1 MRRPKPTEREK
12 FLEDDEILVS
22 KTDTRGKITY
32 GNERFIEIS
41 GYSEEELLGAPHNI
55 IRHPDMPKVVF
66 KILWDGI
73 QAGEEVNAYVKNLAK
88 DGSFYWVF
96 AAVTPSFDPEDNS
109 IVGYFSVRR
118 APHTSI
124 LQKVIIP
131 LYEKLVRSERQGGIQ
146 SSKALVNEILEKEGV
161 SYDEFINSL

>member
-1 MRRPKPTEREK
+1 MRRPEPIARER
-12 FLEDDEILVS
+12 FLKEDEILVS
-22 KTDTRGKITY
+22 KTDRRGKITY

-41 GYSEEELLGAPHNI
+41 GYSEEELLGAPHSI

-73 QAGEEVNAYVKNLAK
+73 QKGNEINAYVKNLAK

-96 AAVTPSFDPEDNS
+96 ASVTPSFDPESNA

-118 APHTSI
+118 APESPK
-124 LQKVIIP
+124 LEKVLP
-131 LYEKLVRSERQGGIQ
+131 LYDSLLKAEQRGGVAASE
-146 SSKALVNEILEKEGV
+146 AILDEMLKKEGV
-161 SYDEFINSL
+161 SYDEFIHSV